1 MDKLFDNVIKE
12 LKVIEE
18 TGINSGNLETAYKLA
33 SIGKDLKKIEKEA
46 REEAMR
52 YEDRNSRGKYSHYD
66 RPYRDDRYSRRDD
79 ERLFDK
85 MYTIED
91 GLDMYTYGR
100 DRYYGGGD
108 KTRMT
113 EGLEKLMYGICMF
126 IETAIDFA
134 ETPEEKE
141 VIRKHIQKM
150 KAL

>member
-1 MDKLFDNVIKE
+1 MDKLFNNVIKE
-12 LKVIEE
+12 LKSIEE
-18 TGINSGNLETAYKLA
+18 NGLNSGNLETAYKLA
-33 SIGKDLKKIEKEA
+33 SIGKNLKKIKKEE

-52 YEDRNSRGKYSHYD
+52 YEDRGRYSRYD
-66 RPYRDDRYSRRDD
+66 RPYREDRYSRRDD

-113 EGLEKLMYGICMF
+113 EGLEKLMYSICMF

-150 KAL
+150 KNL